1 MTYLQQIAH
10 PALFIGGL
18 AALVIGFLLRRWAAR
33 HDLKGAL
40 AGGVKHVAMDAIRH
54 GKDGHKSNPLTDKL
68 HEVVAHGS
76 HTGKAKAVAG
86 IAARHFVA
94 QVVSI
99 AGLVAILGGLA
110 ATAAGVFW
118 R

>member
-1 MTYLQQIAH
+1 MSYLQQIAH
-10 PALFIGGL
+10 PALAIAGL
-18 AALVIGFLLRRWAAR
+18 AALVIGFLLRRGAAR

-40 AGGVKHVAMDAIRH
+40 AGGVKHVALDAVRH
-54 GKDGHKSNPLTDKL
+54 GKDGHKSNPLAAKL
-68 HEVVAHGS
+68 HEVAAHGS
-76 HTGKAKAVAG
+76 HSGKAKAVAG

-110 ATAAGVFW
+110 ATAAGIFW